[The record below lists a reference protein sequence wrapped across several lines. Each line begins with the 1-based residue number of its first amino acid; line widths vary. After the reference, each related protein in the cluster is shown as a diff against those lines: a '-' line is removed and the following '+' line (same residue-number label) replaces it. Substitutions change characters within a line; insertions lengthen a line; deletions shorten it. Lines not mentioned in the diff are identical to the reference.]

1 MEEIMPAFQIRIIDR
16 NWGVGASSAVFL
28 LAALFANCAVF
39 AADDGFTQP
48 AAQAE
53 ARRLAAEPPRPPPR
67 DNRIVMDRSG
77 RSQAGVASIYAHA
90 FDGRRMANGRRYNP
104 ASNVAASK
112 SLPLGTIAK
121 VTNLKT
127 GKSTEVRVED
137 RGPFIAGRV
146 VDLTPQ
152 AARQIG
158 LTDDEGIAPVVVA
171 PVAVPQPDGTL
182 KPGAGAVRPAEEVA
196 EAPDVK

>member
-1 MEEIMPAFQIRIIDR
+1 MPYSQSRHCDSNWHVGSVLLGFILTSALVNCSAFAEEHSF
-16 NWGVGASSAVFL
+16 N
-28 LAALFANCAVF
+28 
-39 AADDGFTQP
+39 QP

-67 DNRIVMDRSG
+67 DNRVAMDHSG
-77 RSQAGVASIYAHA
+77 RKQAGKASIYAHS
-90 FDGRRMANGRRYNP
+90 FDGRTMANGRRYDP

-112 SLPLGTIAK
+112 SLPLGTVAR

-127 GKSTEVRVED
+127 GKSTEVKVED
-137 RGPFIAGRV
+137 RGPFVVGRV
-146 VDLTPQ
+146 VDLTPH

-158 LTDDEGIAPVVVA
+158 LSYDEGLAPVVVA

-182 KPGAGAVRPAEEVA
+182 KPGAGAVVEQPAEELA
-196 EAPDVK
+196 DLPARE